1 MDELLRL
8 SSGGAPSFPPKSRMG
23 KEDDMYLAIKQELD
37 IIRQQTSNAAH
48 WPSRTKRDSLD
59 VQVKSCTR
67 NRFRGIN
74 FARLGIEE
82 F

>member
-8 SSGGAPSFPPKSRMG
+8 SSSGGSVSFPTKSRVG

-48 WPSRTKRDSLD
+48 WSSRTKRDSLD
-59 VQVKSCTR
+59 VQVKR
-67 NRFRGIN
+67 
-74 FARLGIEE
+74 
-82 F
+82 

>member
-1 MDELLRL
+1 MAYISLLADKMDELLRL
-8 SSGGAPSFPPKSRMG
+8 SSSSSGGAVSFPPKSRVG

-59 VQVKSCTR
+59 VQV
-67 NRFRGIN
+67 
-74 FARLGIEE
+74 
-82 F
+82 